1 MSPHLE
7 LNFRICGLVI
17 IFSPIQPGNI
27 LVIELRNRLISF
39 FNCHSDFAGSQLS
52 FANGPSY
59 CHFSPLWFWLSLT
72 DGRSPTWY
80 LQVVHSDLSI
90 SLSLLYAGMSMVNL
104 TVFCHPWINL
114 YVVKLLLLYPIAKLL
129 LLYAVAIVPRVIG
142 CKPIMILD
150 RL

>member
-1 MSPHLE
+1 
-7 LNFRICGLVI
+7 
-17 IFSPIQPGNI
+17 
-27 LVIELRNRLISF
+27 
-39 FNCHSDFAGSQLS
+39 
-52 FANGPSY
+52 
-59 CHFSPLWFWLSLT
+59 
-72 DGRSPTWY
+72 
-80 LQVVHSDLSI
+80 
-90 SLSLLYAGMSMVNL
+90 MVNL